1 MNFIV
6 SLAGRYIS
14 NCPLVAS
21 VILTVGIAIGASS
34 LGLCFIAHLPTNPVK
49 STGVSLRFTLS
60 DTVIGT
66 LQSAPLYIARPE
78 QRVIFTSTGDS
89 LLI

>member
-14 NCPLVAS
+14 NCPFFAS
-21 VILTVGIAIGASS
+21 VISTLGIAIGASS
-34 LGLCFIAHLPTNPVK
+34 PAWHLIAHFPTNPVK

-78 QRVIFTSTGDS
+78 QRVIFTSTGDN